1 MNQIT
6 AFKFKLPLFDIKLF
20 ALTSP
25 ATVNVVS
32 AKHILE
38 VALELTL
45 NLNSCVGKSYN
56 NLPLKF
62 ELGTVKSICD

>member
-1 MNQIT
+1 M
-6 AFKFKLPLFDIKLF
+6 KLF

-32 AKHILE
+32 VNTILE

-45 NLNSCVGKSYN
+45 NLNSFVGKSYN

-62 ELGTVKSICD
+62 ELGTVKIYT